1 MTKNDLINEVA
12 ANAGMSKKAA
22 GEAISATFAA
32 IEKALAKGAIQGF
45 DMTREAAVTKLMW
58 ALGHT
63 RDLGE
68 IRAMFHTNLAGEIA
82 L

>member
-1 MTKNDLINEVA
+1 MYQV
-12 ANAGMSKKAA
+12 GQ
-22 GEAISATFAA
+22 
-32 IEKALAKGAIQGF
+32 KALAKGAIQGF

-58 ALGHT
+58 ALGRT

-68 IRAMFHTNLAGEIA
+68 ISAMFRQNIAGEIT